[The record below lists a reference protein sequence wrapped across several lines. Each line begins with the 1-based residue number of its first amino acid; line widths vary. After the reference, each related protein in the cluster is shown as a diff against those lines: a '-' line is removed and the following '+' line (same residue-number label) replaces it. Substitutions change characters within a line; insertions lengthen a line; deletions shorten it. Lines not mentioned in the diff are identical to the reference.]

1 LSNLP
6 RQYAITNNE
15 ENLDVITQMLEKKC
29 RAGMS
34 QIRAKNHTLTTLKE
48 VMGSKLTG
56 IVLLNSASYDGS
68 QLGPFQG
75 VHLTSK
81 DAQDTALIKD
91 IKKAGARYIAA
102 SCHNQAEL
110 EITNRI
116 RCDFVTLSPV
126 HIASCHPEAA
136 TIGWQGFSKL
146 AKLATM
152 PVFALGGVNVN
163 DLATAQKHGAY
174 GVSGVSDFWQ

>member
-1 LSNLP
+1 MSQLP
-6 RQYAITNNE
+6 RKYAITGNE

-102 SCHNQAEL
+102 SCHNEAEL
-110 EITNRI
+110 EIANSVK
-116 RCDFVTLSPV
+116 CDFVTISPV
-126 HIASCHPEAA
+126 HIASCHPQA
-136 TIGWQGFSKL
+136 TPIGWQRFSQL
-146 AKLATM
+146 ASIAKM
-152 PVFALGGVNVN
+152 PAFALGGVSVN
-163 DLATAQKHGAY
+163 DLATAQKYGAY
-174 GVSGVSDFWQ
+174 GVSGISHFW

>member
-1 LSNLP
+1 
-6 RQYAITNNE
+6 
-15 ENLDVITQMLEKKC
+15 MLEKKC

-110 EITNRI
+110 EIANSVK
-116 RCDFVTLSPV
+116 CDFVTISPV
-126 HIASCHPEAA
+126 HIASCHPQA
-136 TIGWQGFSKL
+136 TPIGWQRFSQLASL
-146 AKLATM
+146 AKM
-152 PVFALGGVNVN
+152 PAFALGGVGIH
-163 DLATAQKHGAY
+163 DLATAQKHDAY
-174 GVSGVSDFWQ
+174 GVSGISQFW